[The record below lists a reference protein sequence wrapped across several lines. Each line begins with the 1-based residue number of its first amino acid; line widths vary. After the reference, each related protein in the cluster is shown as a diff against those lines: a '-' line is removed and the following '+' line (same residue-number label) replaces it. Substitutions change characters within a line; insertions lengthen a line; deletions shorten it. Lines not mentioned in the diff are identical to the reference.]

1 MRSVCWA
8 TWATELLI
16 PDTVSRSCWI
26 ELRVTSATP
35 SLAGKLISGI
45 GITCRLRH
53 MAGDLA
59 DGRRHL
65 AHGGGHLG
73 GFYLLALDLR
83 AGLLGERA
91 PERRFMRNVQSSVF
105 DAGNDG
111 VQVRPQA

>member
-1 MRSVCWA
+1 
-8 TWATELLI
+8 
-16 PDTVSRSCWI
+16 
-26 ELRVTSATP
+26 
-35 SLAGKLISGI
+35 
-45 GITCRLRH
+45 

-73 GFYLLALDLR
+73 GFYSLALDLR

-111 VQVRPQA
+111 VQVRPQVFKMATLSSPSSPPSSV